1 MNTFLRLF
9 ESRSN
14 GAFNSNLPRDLFF
27 LPSMTDFDLD
37 LYGAV
42 ISPGSTVGNQ
52 GCHWDTMGKDFP
64 YRSMT
69 FEPKTSEHKAF
80 GVRYRQG
87 LFQVVFCRVF
97 IPEGCFIPGI

>member
-1 MNTFLRLF
+1 
-9 ESRSN
+9 
-14 GAFNSNLPRDLFF
+14 
-27 LPSMTDFDLD
+27 MTDFDLD

-42 ISPGSTVGNQ
+42 ISPGSTAGNQ
-52 GCHWDTMGKDFP
+52 GCHWETMGKDFP

-97 IPEGCFIPGI
+97 IPERCFIPGI